1 MSVVASVMMASVPI
15 ETPATPLIGRVDEL
29 RTLCD
34 LVGLGETASGA
45 VVLGGDAGAGKSR
58 LVAELSERARAVGW
72 RVLVGHCLDFG
83 DGSPPY
89 LPFSEALGRL
99 ATESPSAAESLLAA
113 NPVIGR
119 LLPAQRLLA
128 ESDHGMQP
136 TGRTALYDAVHGA
149 LTQLSADAPLLL
161 IVEDVHWADQ
171 STRDLLRF
179 LFARQFTS
187 PIAILTTYRSDDLH
201 RSHPLRAALAE
212 WVRLPAVSRLQ
223 LSPLT
228 DAESRQLVRALHSTS
243 IPEPELRR
251 ILTRAEGNPF
261 FIEELVAAAT
271 VGGEL
276 PTDLA
281 DLLLVRLEQI
291 GDDGR
296 LVVRA
301 ASVAGRRVSH
311 ELLARGTDLDQAA
324 LDTALRVAVEAN
336 ILVPLGGDGYGFRH
350 ALLAEAIYQDLLP
363 GERVRLHAA
372 YAAALASHHVQG
384 SAAELA
390 RHARASHDLVTATR
404 ASMEAGDEAMTV
416 GGPEEAL
423 RHYELALEL
432 LGDPHVA
439 AGVGAEGDPP
449 DQVGLV
455 VRTGMAAAA
464 AGHPFRA
471 IALAQDQLA
480 VLPADAPKL
489 DRVRLIHAIVSTA
502 LILDTNLD
510 LLSLTTEAAQLMA
523 DEPPSSMR
531 AHILNVHARANADR
545 SRDDEAVRWATEALQ
560 IARSLDLAAVAT
572 DATLLL
578 ARLDE
583 RSGDPDAAEAAITK
597 AIAEAA
603 AAGETMAE
611 LRGLYN
617 LASLDYGQGRL
628 DQALDLYRQ
637 AATKARDRGRPWAQY
652 GLEATVIGAIVAYVG
667 GDWELADQLI
677 DTTGQSPPEQ
687 AQIMLGAVALEI
699 AAGRGD
705 VDALDMLPRLRT
717 WWTRDGLIA
726 ITSGGAAIELYGYV
740 GDIEAA
746 IASHDEVVSSVA
758 GVWQGNAFQARVRLT
773 AQLLGQLANAAAEAT
788 SSERETLMA
797 RGAELAA
804 EALAVAAAGRH
815 TGPEGRAWATR
826 VGAEQARLQWLG
838 GGTPTPEATLIEAWR
853 ATVDAFAA
861 FGHRYETARSRAR
874 LAAVQYAAGDTAGSK
889 RESDAAREVAEHL
902 GAQPLLRELR
912 GLTGY
917 DPSATRTALRGD
929 AQALTP
935 REHEV
940 LALVATGRSNREI
953 AQQLFISAKTVSVHI
968 SNVLAKF
975 EATSRTEAV
984 AIARRRGLLD

>member
-1 MSVVASVMMASVPI
+1 MMASVPV
-15 ETPATPLIGRVDEL
+15 ESLATPLIGRVDEL
-29 RTLCD
+29 RALSD
-34 LVGLGETASGA
+34 LVGLGETAGGA

-58 LVAELSERARAVGW
+58 LVAELSERARAAGW
-72 RVLVGHCLDFG
+72 LVLAGHCLDFG

-99 ATESPSAAESLLAA
+99 AIEDPGAAESLLAA
-113 NPVIGR
+113 DPVIAR

-128 ESDHGMQP
+128 ESDHAMEP
-136 TGRTALYDAVHGA
+136 TGRTALYDAVHRS
-149 LTQLSADAPLLL
+149 LTQLSATAPLLL
-161 IVEDVHWADQ
+161 IIEDAHWADQ

-187 PIAILTTYRSDDLH
+187 QVAILTTYRSDDLH

-223 LSPLT
+223 LGPLNDT
-228 DAESRQLVRALHSTS
+228 ESRQLIRVLHNASL
-243 IPEPELRR
+243 PEAELRR

-311 ELLARGTDLDQAA
+311 ELLARATDLDVAA

-336 ILVPLGGDGYGFRH
+336 ILAPLGGDGYGFRH

-363 GERVRLHAA
+363 GERVRLHSA
-372 YAAALASHHVQG
+372 YAAALASHHVPG
-384 SAAELA
+384 TAAELA
-390 RHARASHDLVTATR
+390 RHARASHDLITATR
-404 ASMEAGDEAMTV
+404 ASIEAGDEAMTV

-432 LGDPHVA
+432 LSDPRVA
-439 AGVGAEGDPP
+439 GGLRDDASLP
-449 DQVGLV
+449 DRVGLV
-455 VRTGMAAAA
+455 VRTGGAAAA

-480 VLPADAPKL
+480 ELPADAPKL
-489 DRVRLIHAIVSTA
+489 DRVRLIHTIVSTA

-510 LLSLTTEAAQLMA
+510 LLSLTTEAVQLMA

-531 AHILNVHARANADR
+531 AHVLNVHARASADR

-560 IARSLDLAAVAT
+560 IARKLGLAAVAT

-583 RSGDPDAAEAAITK
+583 RSGDPAAAEAGITK

-628 DQALDLYRQ
+628 TQALDLYRQ
-637 AATKARDRGRPWAQY
+637 AAAKARDQGRPWAQY
-652 GLEATVIGAIVAYVG
+652 GLEATVIGAIVAYVCG
-667 GDWELADQLI
+667 NWELADQLI

-687 AQIMLGAVALEI
+687 AEIMLGAVGLEL
-699 AAGRGD
+699 AAGRGQ
-705 VDALDMLPRLRT
+705 VDGLDMLPRLRS
-717 WWTRDGLIA
+717 WWSRDGLIA
-726 ITSGGAAIELYGYV
+726 ITSGGAAIELYGYL
-740 GDIEAA
+740 GDINAA
-746 IASHDEVVSSVA
+746 IASHDDVVTSVA
-758 GVWQGNAFQARVRLT
+758 GVWQGNAFQARVRLA
-773 AQLLGQLANAAAEAT
+773 AQLLGQLANAAATAT
-788 SSERETLMA
+788 TGEREALMA
-797 RGAELAA
+797 RGDDVTTAA
-804 EALAVAAAGRH
+804 LDVAAAGRH
-815 TGPEGRAWATR
+815 TGPEGRAWAAR
-826 VGAEQARLQWLG
+826 VTAERARLQWLG
-838 GGTPTPEATLIEAWR
+838 GGAPTPDETLIEAWR
-853 ATVDAFAA
+853 DAVDAFAT

-874 LAAVQYAAGDTAGSK
+874 LAAVQHAAGDAAASK
-889 RESDAAREVAEHL
+889 LEADAAREVAEQL

-917 DPSATRTALRGD
+917 DPSAPRAAFRSDPQT
-929 AQALTP
+929 LTP

-953 AQQLFISAKTVSVHI
+953 AQQLFISSKTVSVHI